1 MLDNLLRPDPDQILQ
16 VSALT
21 RQIKT
26 LLEGSFTD
34 LWVRGEVSNL
44 RRQSS
49 GHVYFS
55 LKDSRSQLPCV
66 LFSRDAAQQNFE
78 LEDGMDVLLYGAL
91 SIYEPHGRYQLI
103 AKIAIES
110 GQGRLQI
117 EFERLKRKLH
127 AEGLFD
133 ADRKKDLP
141 ILPRRIAVVTSPT
154 GAALQDFLRIL
165 KRRNYRGSVVIFPC
179 RVQGKGAAEEIAG
192 MLQQA
197 GKSRD
202 FDLAV
207 ITRGGGSIEDLWAF
221 NHEIL
226 ARAVADCP
234 LPVISAVGHEI
245 DTVLTDYVADQRAE
259 TPSGAA
265 ELISSLYLET
275 LERIDALKERLSQS
289 TAYALQNAIQ
299 SIRELELRFQLIAP
313 DRVIADLSIRLD
325 DQENRLKTALSARL
339 RIETA
344 KVARI
349 GQNLSS
355 HHPRNHILLA
365 RARVEEHAGRLQ
377 RATKVALEKRRSRL
391 SQLHKRFDNNGINA
405 TLRRGYSI
413 LKTREG
419 ELIEETRGRQKGDQL
434 TAQLR
439 DGNLDVEVK
448 YVNKTSINT

>member
-34 LWVRGEVSNL
+34 LWVQGEVSNL

-49 GHVYFS
+49 GHIYFS
-55 LKDSRSQLPCV
+55 LKDSGSQIPCV
-66 LFSRDAAQQNFE
+66 LFARDAAQQNFE
-78 LEDGMDVLLYGAL
+78 LEDGMDVLLFGAL

-103 AKIAIES
+103 AKIAIQS
-110 GQGRLQI
+110 GQGKLQI
-117 EFERLKRKLH
+117 EFERLKRKLN

-133 ADRKKDLP
+133 AARKKDLP

-165 KRRNYRGSVVIFPC
+165 KRRSYRGDVVIFPC
-179 RVQGKGAAEEIAG
+179 RVQGKGAAEEITK
-192 MLQQA
+192 MLQYA
-197 GKSRD
+197 GKSRN
-202 FDLAV
+202 FDLVV

-221 NHEIL
+221 NHEVL

-245 DTVLTDYVADQRAE
+245 DTVLTDYAADQRAE

-265 ELISSLYLET
+265 ELISSLYLDT
-275 LERIDALKERLSQS
+275 IERVEALDERLNQ
-289 TAYALQNAIQ
+289 AVALALQNAKL
-299 SIRELELRFQLIAP
+299 SIRELNLRLQLIAP
-313 DRVIADLSIRLD
+313 DRVVANLGMRLD
-325 DQENRLKTALSARL
+325 DQENRLKIALNNRL
-339 RIETA
+339 RVETA

-349 GQNLSS
+349 GQSLSK

-365 RARVEEHAGRLQ
+365 QARIEDHSRRLQ
-377 RATKVALEKRRSRL
+377 RATKVALEKRKSKL
-391 SQLHKRFDNNGINA
+391 EQLRKRFDNNGINA
-405 TLRRGYSI
+405 TLKRGYSI
-413 LKTREG
+413 LKTSEG
-419 ELIEETRGRQKGDQL
+419 ELIGKAIGQKAGDRL
-434 TAQLR
+434 MAQLR
-439 DGNLDVEVK
+439 DGVLDVEVK
-448 YVNKTSINT
+448 SVKDCP